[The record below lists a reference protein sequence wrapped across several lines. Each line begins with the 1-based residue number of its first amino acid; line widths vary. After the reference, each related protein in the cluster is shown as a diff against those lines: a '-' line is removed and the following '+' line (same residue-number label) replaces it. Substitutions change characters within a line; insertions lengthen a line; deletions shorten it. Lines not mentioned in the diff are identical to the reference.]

1 MLTDSVKNDNRPKGK
16 HFIGSIIESIL
27 RMNASINRNIIINE
41 IWYNDQSCIPQC
53 PSDATFNE
61 HGEFKKINEQ
71 DMHYFDAFKYNSHD
85 EIGSLINTCA

>member
-1 MLTDSVKNDNRPKGK
+1 MPLFPCTDQEWLALTYIVIITDAYWDPTCLDSPYD
-16 HFIGSIIESIL
+16 IE
-27 RMNASINRNIIINE
+27 NE
-41 IWYNDQSCIPQC
+41 IWYNAQSCIPQC